1 MKVHHWPGNIR
12 ELQNVMERAVILA
25 QDFVR
30 CGHLPEE
37 ILCASSPDSRE
48 MMKSA
53 EREMI
58 IKALNKHG
66 GSRRLTAAEL
76 GVSRRTL
83 QYKLKKFGLVD
94 DKREDAK
101 LHS

>member
-1 MKVHHWPGNIR
+1 
-12 ELQNVMERAVILA
+12 
-25 QDFVR
+25 
-30 CGHLPEE
+30 
-37 ILCASSPDSRE
+37 

-83 QYKLKKFGLVD
+83 QYKLKKFGLLGEPTD
-94 DKREDAK
+94 EK
-101 LHS
+101 